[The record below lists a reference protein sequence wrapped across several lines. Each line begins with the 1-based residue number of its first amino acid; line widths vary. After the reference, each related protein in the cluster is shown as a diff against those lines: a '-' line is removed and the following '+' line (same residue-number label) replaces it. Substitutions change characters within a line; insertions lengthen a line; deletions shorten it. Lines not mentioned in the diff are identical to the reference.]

1 MKKIINVVTGET
13 IKEIIGGDN
22 RTLDELL
29 EMFGEIF
36 AENTDENVLIDG
48 EWYYYDDLDVIVA

>member
-13 IKEIIGGDN
+13 VKEIIGGDN
-22 RTLDELL
+22 RSLDELL

-48 EWYYYDDLDVIVA
+48 EWYYYDDLDVVVA

>member
-13 IKEIIGGDN
+13 VKEIIGGDN

-48 EWYYYDDLDVIVA
+48 EWYYYDDLDVVVA

>member
-48 EWYYYDDLDVIVA
+48 EWYYYDDLDVVVA